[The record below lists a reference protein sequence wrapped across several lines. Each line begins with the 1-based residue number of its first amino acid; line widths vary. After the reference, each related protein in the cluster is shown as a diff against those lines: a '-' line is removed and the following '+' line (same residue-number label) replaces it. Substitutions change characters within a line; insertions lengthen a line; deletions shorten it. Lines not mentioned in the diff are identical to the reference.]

1 MKISKA
7 VTLMNNS
14 EQKTNTRM
22 VNASS
27 ILRENLKNLE
37 SSDLKALRESGL
49 LSEKGLKTAL
59 SMKRGFKSAGIDY
72 RKTKEFKRLLE
83 SELSHKAQKA
93 VKESDLSVMAHL
105 NGRSQDSNS
114 ISQFHRIKQLQNVL
128 TVQGRSY
135 IFKGEPDTGK
145 TNMALLMA
153 EIWQNET
160 GGTVVTNMQ
169 SVKQFKT
176 ITNFAEWKKE
186 FEKDGEI
193 LGIVED
199 ASNHFSGYSVD
210 AEVMEKRYRP
220 FSNELAKNNGVMF
233 LLGHTGMDIH
243 ADARRKSLLIDK
255 PSLKKTVIHRRIKNG
270 SGANKLLTLNQ
281 VPKTALNYDST
292 EKTEWNWKEKD
303 KMTDKEQ
310 KKADIRS
317 EIGRLLSQNQE
328 VRTVD
333 VDAKNDLVAEI
344 LRDVAKH
351 NKQLKLNESSPI
363 SIKKKA
369 Y

>member
-1 MKISKA
+1 
-7 VTLMNNS
+7 MNNS
-14 EQKTNTRM
+14 ELEKNTRV

-37 SSDLKALRESGL
+37 SSDLKAFRESGL
-49 LSEKGLKTAL
+49 LTKKGLNVAL
-59 SMKRGFKSAGIDY
+59 SMKRGFKAAGIDY
-72 RKTKEFKRLLE
+72 RKTEEFKKLLE
-83 SELSHKAQKA
+83 SELSHKARKA
-93 VKESDLSVMAHL
+93 VEESDLSVMAHI
-105 NGRSQDSNS
+105 NGRTQDSNS

-160 GGTVVTNMQ
+160 NGTVVTNMR

-176 ITNFAEWKKE
+176 ITNFEDWKKE

-243 ADARRKSLLIDK
+243 ADARRKSLLVDK
-255 PSLKKTVIHRRIKNG
+255 PSLKKTIIYRRIKNG
-270 SGANKLLTLNQ
+270 SGADKLLTLNQ
-281 VPKTALNYDST
+281 IPKSSVNYDST
-292 EKTEWNWKEKD
+292 EKTAWNWKQKD
-303 KMTDKEQ
+303 NMTEKEQ
-310 KKADIRS
+310 KKAEVRS
-317 EIGRLLSQNQE
+317 EIGRILGRNKE

-333 VDAKNDLVAEI
+333 VDANNDLVADI
-344 LRDVAKH
+344 LRDIAR
-351 NKQLKLNESSPI
+351 NNEQLKLDESSPI
-363 SIKKKA
+363 SLKKKA